1 MTLVDGRR
9 LLFAVG
15 IRAVG
20 SLKVVLA
27 LQEIC
32 CLLGQ
37 SVRITS
43 ILCIPGHEL
52 VEIAAEVETID
63 RMSIKISCNTAC
75 KPGS

>member
-27 LQEIC
+27 LQETR

-43 ILCIPGHEL
+43 ILCIPGHEPD
-52 VEIAAEVETID
+52 EIAAEVETID
-63 RMSIKISCNTAC
+63 RVNVKISCNAVC

>member
-1 MTLVDGRR
+1 M
-9 LLFAVG
+9 
-15 IRAVG
+15 G
-20 SLKVVLA
+20 SFKVVLA
-27 LQEIC
+27 LQETR

-37 SVRITS
+37 SVRIMS

-63 RMSIKISCNTAC
+63 RMGVKISCNTVC